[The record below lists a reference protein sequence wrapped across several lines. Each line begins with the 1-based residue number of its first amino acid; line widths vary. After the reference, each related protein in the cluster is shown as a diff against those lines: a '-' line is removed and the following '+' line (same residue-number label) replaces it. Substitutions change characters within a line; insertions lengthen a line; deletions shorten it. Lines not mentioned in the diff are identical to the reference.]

1 MQGLRSVAVRLSFFR
16 YFLAGWALSGALLG
30 EMLPCLAAEPVQLD
44 PEVRLDLDIAA
55 QDLAGALD
63 TFSRLTGM
71 AVLVDRDLTRAR
83 RSFAVQGRYRAGE
96 ALSLLLSGSGL
107 MARYA
112 RADAFT
118 LQVARVS
125 ERPAGKVAESSAVK
139 AMASSY
145 ALAIQVAIEQALC
158 VLPLTRPG
166 TYRAVLQVWIGRAGE
181 VQYSRLVSSTGDV
194 QRDGALVA
202 RLSSVRVKRAAPTSL
217 HQPITLLI
225 TPNSA
230 GTSMECTEREGA

>member
-1 MQGLRSVAVRLSFFR
+1 MAVRLSFFR
-16 YFLAGWALSGALLG
+16 FPLVGLVLAACLLG
-30 EMLPCLAAEPVQLD
+30 GLLPCLAAEPVRLD

-55 QDLAGALD
+55 QDLASALD

-83 RSFAVQGRYRAGE
+83 RSFAVHGRYRASE
-96 ALSLLLSGSGL
+96 ALSLLLTGSGL
-107 MARYA
+107 MALYT

-118 LQVARVS
+118 LQVARIS
-125 ERPAGKVAESSAVK
+125 EGPAARGVEGAVAK

-145 ALAIQVAIEQALC
+145 ARAIQVAIEQALC
-158 VLPLTRPG
+158 ALPLTRPG
-166 TYRAVLQVWIGRAGE
+166 TYRAVLQVWIGRTGE
-181 VQYSRLVSSTGDV
+181 IQYSRLVSSTGDV

-202 RLSSVRVKRAAPTSL
+202 RLSRVRVRRPAPTSL

-225 TPNSA
+225 TPDSA
-230 GTSMECTEREGA
+230 GTSMECIEREGAWGV